1 MTSIP
6 IDIEIYRAIHTA
18 TCSGTTWD
26 QFNLF
31 VTNNSQHIWF
41 GLIIILAL
49 IKGKKGAYPLLMCFA
64 GFFVAWH
71 LSDEYLKPLFNRPRP
86 FLELE
91 GICVYGQ
98 KPHSFSFPSGHML
111 TACTMA
117 MLITLYDMK
126 NKISII
132 LAWLFAF
139 FVGYTRIY
147 LGVHFPTDIIGG
159 AFMGSAIAAAWYYS
173 TEWARKFYK
182 PELD

>member
-1 MTSIP
+1 
-6 IDIEIYRAIHTA
+6 
-18 TCSGTTWD
+18 
-26 QFNLF
+26 
-31 VTNNSQHIWF
+31 
-41 GLIIILAL
+41 
-49 IKGKKGAYPLLMCFA
+49 
-64 GFFVAWH
+64 
-71 LSDEYLKPLFNRPRP
+71 
-86 FLELE
+86 
-91 GICVYGQ
+91 
-98 KPHSFSFPSGHML
+98 ML